1 MKDIYVLVLVT
12 YQEDFRL
19 QENLFIGTEEQCMKK
34 IDELFT
40 NTPIYTYLNTLTDLA
55 HKLDREEKQHYWLQH
70 FKLDI

>member
-40 NTPIYTYLNTLTDLA
+40 NYPIYKYVNTLTDLA

>member
-40 NTPIYTYLNTLTDLA
+40 NTPIYKYLNTLTDLA

>member
-19 QENLFIGTEEQCMKK
+19 QENLYIGTEEQCMKK

-40 NTPIYTYLNTLTDLA
+40 NTPIYKYLNTLTDLA

>member
-40 NTPIYTYLNTLTDLA
+40 NTPIYKYLNTLTDLA

-70 FKLDI
+70 FKLDM